1 MAAVAV
7 DCGQG
12 NGRGFLRQNI
22 HVFLSVVAF
31 CYENAVI
38 QLLFCIVLYS
48 VLFVVYP
55 FQNCIKPGKGSW

>member
-38 QLLFCIVLYS
+38 QNELSYFYS